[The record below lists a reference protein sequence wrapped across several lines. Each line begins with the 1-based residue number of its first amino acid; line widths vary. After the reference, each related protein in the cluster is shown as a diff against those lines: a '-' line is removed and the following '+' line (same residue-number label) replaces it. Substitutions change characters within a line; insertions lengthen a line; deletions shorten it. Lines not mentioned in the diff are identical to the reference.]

1 MVFTKEY
8 IDHCNQWK
16 LLYKTIEYRTLR
28 HYRKREV
35 GGDHDNLGTKQIK
48 MFCARSY
55 LKCFRWIVESFGYRK
70 RKVGGD
76 HDNLSKVQEVWVPV
90 LVISLCSLKR
100 RFTGYPH
107 NAVSF
112 EEQIMF
118 TSNFFAPNRGYC
130 LYKRLKKG
138 KKKILR
144 YNRNQDGFKMVDEG
158 WIIVILIWWI
168 LMYTLGWR
176 KNNNADL
183 FFTKPDL
190 IKSQRWPISNFSLQ
204 HHQIMLQT
212 GSKK

>member
-1 MVFTKEY
+1 
-8 IDHCNQWK
+8 
-16 LLYKTIEYRTLR
+16 
-28 HYRKREV
+28 
-35 GGDHDNLGTKQIK
+35 

-70 RKVGGD
+70 REVGGD
-76 HDNLSKVQEVWVPV
+76 HDNLGKVQEVWVPV
-90 LVISLCSLKR
+90 LVISLC
-100 RFTGYPH
+100 
-107 NAVSF
+107 AVSF
-112 EEQIMF
+112 EEQIMS
-118 TSNFFAPNRGYC
+118 TSIFSRQIEATVYINGLR
-130 LYKRLKKG
+130 KE
-138 KKKILR
+138 KKKILQ

-204 HHQIMLQT
+204 YYQIMLQP
-212 GSKK
+212 GNKK

>member
-55 LKCFRWIVESFGYRK
+55 LKWFRWIVESFGYRK
-70 RKVGGD
+70 REVGGD
-76 HDNLSKVQEVWVPV
+76 HDNLGKIQEVWVPV

-112 EEQIMF
+112 EEQIISKSIF
-118 TSNFFAPNRGYC
+118 SRQIEATVYINGLR
-130 LYKRLKKG
+130 KE
-138 KKKILR
+138 KKKILQ

-158 WIIVILIWWI
+158 WIIVILIGWI
-168 LMYTLGWR
+168 LLYTLGWR

-190 IKSQRWPISNFSLQ
+190 IKSHRWPMSNFSLQ
-204 HHQIMLQT
+204 YH
-212 GSKK
+212 

>member
-16 LLYKTIEYRTLR
+16 LLYKTIEYRTLL

-55 LKCFRWIVESFGYRK
+55 LKWFRWIVESFGYRK
-70 RKVGGD
+70 REVGGD
-76 HDNLSKVQEVWVPV
+76 HDNLGKIQEVWVPV

-107 NAVSF
+107 NAMSF
-112 EEQIMF
+112 EEQIMS
-118 TSNFFAPNRGYC
+118 TSIFSRQIEATVYVNGLR
-130 LYKRLKKG
+130 KE
-138 KKKILR
+138 KKKILQ

-190 IKSQRWPISNFSLQ
+190 IKSQRWPMSNFSLQ
-204 HHQIMLQT
+204 YH
-212 GSKK
+212 

>member
-1 MVFTKEY
+1 M
-8 IDHCNQWK
+8 
-16 LLYKTIEYRTLR
+16 R

-90 LVISLCSLKR
+90 LIISLCSLKR

-118 TSNFFAPNRGYC
+118 TSIFSRQIEATVYINGLRKEK
-130 LYKRLKKG
+130 KRSYG
-138 KKKILR
+138 TTVI
-144 YNRNQDGFKMVDEG
+144 KMVSKWLTKDE
-158 WIIVILIWWI
+158 
-168 LMYTLGWR
+168 
-176 KNNNADL
+176 
-183 FFTKPDL
+183 
-190 IKSQRWPISNFSLQ
+190 
-204 HHQIMLQT
+204 
-212 GSKK
+212 